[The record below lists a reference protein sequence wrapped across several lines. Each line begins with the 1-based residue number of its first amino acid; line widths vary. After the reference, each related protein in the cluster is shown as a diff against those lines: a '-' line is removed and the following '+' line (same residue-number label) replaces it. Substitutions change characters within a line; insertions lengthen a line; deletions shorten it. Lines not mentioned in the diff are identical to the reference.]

1 MEIYDYFAN
10 FLFGNI
16 IIILDLLRYQCYNE
30 YNHYH
35 KLTSGSLFYLNN
47 KNIQIERVIMHDLIE
62 HRVIKLELRV
72 QDHAE
77 ELKKLQD
84 ISTDLRNSLSGIEKS
99 LNQIKYL
106 AMGAV
111 LVVLTQSMGITSV
124 LKLIVGL

>member
-1 MEIYDYFAN
+1 
-10 FLFGNI
+10 
-16 IIILDLLRYQCYNE
+16 
-30 YNHYH
+30 
-35 KLTSGSLFYLNN
+35 
-47 KNIQIERVIMHDLIE
+47 MHDLIE

-84 ISTDLRNSLSGIEKS
+84 ISTDLRKSLSGIEKS

-111 LVVLTQSMGITSV
+111 LVVLTQSMGIASV